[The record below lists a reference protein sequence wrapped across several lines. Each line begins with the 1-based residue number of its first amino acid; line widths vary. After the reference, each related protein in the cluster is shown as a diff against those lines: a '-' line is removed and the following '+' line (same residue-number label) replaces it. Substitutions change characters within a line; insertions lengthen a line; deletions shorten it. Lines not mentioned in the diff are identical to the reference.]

1 MSDFSNILDV
11 GVPFSRFELDEGVDF
26 YNIGDGGV
34 IIVEGSGYGDD
45 GYGDGP
51 YGGSE
56 TTIIIDNPTTEW
68 TNIFQ
73 P

>member
-1 MSDFSNILDV
+1 MSDFSNIIDV
-11 GVPFSRFELDEGVDF
+11 SGVFTDFELDEGVDF
-26 YNIGDGGV
+26 VAIGEGGV

-51 YGGSE
+51 YGGST
-56 TTIIIDNPTTEW
+56 TTIIIDNPTTVW
-68 TNIFQ
+68 TNINT